1 MSEGRR
7 KPADEIAS
15 ASSVPISMNPLYDAS
30 GLQNGDGLE
39 AKGQSGDEAF
49 YHTLENTDVM
59 AKNNEQVYE
68 EASKNGEHEPFYN
81 VLEGPWL

>member
-15 ASSVPISMNPLYDAS
+15 AFSVPISMNPLYDAS

-39 AKGQSGDEAF
+39 VKDQSGDEAF
-49 YHTLENTDVM
+49 YHTLENTDGV
-59 AKNNEQVYE
+59 AKNDEHVYE
-68 EASKNGEHEPFYN
+68 EANKNGEHEPFYN
-81 VLEGPWL
+81 VLEGP